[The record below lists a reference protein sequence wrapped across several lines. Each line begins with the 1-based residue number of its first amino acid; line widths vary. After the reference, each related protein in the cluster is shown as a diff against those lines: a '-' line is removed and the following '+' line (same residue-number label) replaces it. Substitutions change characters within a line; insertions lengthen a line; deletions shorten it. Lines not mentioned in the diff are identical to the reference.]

1 MKKRFSE
8 EQIIGFLRE
17 AEAGLPVKE
26 LCRKHGFRF
35 SGLLAWWFWL
45 AAHVFFLIG
54 FRNRMVVM
62 IDWAQAYWSYQRS
75 ARIIL
80 GKDRAQ

>member
-1 MKKRFSE
+1 
-8 EQIIGFLRE
+8 
-17 AEAGLPVKE
+17 
-26 LCRKHGFRF
+26 
-35 SGLLAWWFWL
+35 
-45 AAHVFFLIG
+45 
-54 FRNRMVVM
+54 MVVL

>member
-1 MKKRFSE
+1 MAAVVDVH
-8 EQIIGFLRE
+8 GLR
-17 AEAGLPVKE
+17 L
-26 LCRKHGFRF
+26 

-54 FRNRMVVM
+54 FRNRMVVL